1 MDIVSHAL
9 WTNAIYLKARRR
21 ARWFAV
27 AFALL
32 PDIISFGP
40 FFLEELA
47 VHGIH
52 EGPPTFKPVALAYI
66 SRVYPITHS
75 MIIFAAVFIVVWAMR
90 RRPYLPLAAWGLHIA
105 TDIFTHSRNF
115 FPTPFL
121 FPVSDY
127 TVNAISWAN
136 PRFLIPNLAAL
147 AATYLLIFILRRRQR
162 VA

>member
-1 MDIVSHAL
+1 MDIISHAL
-9 WTNAIYLKARRR
+9 WTNVFYLKARRH
-21 ARWFAV
+21 ARWWAIV
-27 AFALL
+27 FALL
-32 PDIISFGP
+32 PDAISFGP
-40 FFLEELA
+40 FFIEELA

-75 MIIFAAVFIVVWAMR
+75 LIVFVVVFALVWTIR
-90 RRPYLPLAAWGLHIA
+90 RQTYWPLAAWGLHIA

-121 FPVSDY
+121 FPFSDY

-136 PRFLIPNLAAL
+136 PYFLLPNLAAL
-147 AATYLLIFILRRRQR
+147 VVVYFAIFFYSKW
-162 VA
+162 VKAK